1 MIGSLKLKCLGL
13 PQRTCAVHNEHLRQ
27 LMELRDVWGRM
38 MNVVV
43 SLAMHRFAKVAFRLM
58 IFTAMIASHT
68 ASEAAGSSRPI
79 TIVAFGDSL
88 TAGYGVK
95 TSESFPVQLQMALEA
110 KGHKVTVVN
119 AGVSGDTTAGG
130 RERLDWALD
139 PKPDAVIMEL
149 GANDALRG
157 LDPKIPQENLDKM
170 LSDLK
175 AKNIPVLLTGMKAPN
190 NWGDDYAKK
199 FDAIFPDLA
208 AKYHVPLYPF
218 FLEGVALDRSFTQ
231 PDGLHPTGKGVAEI
245 VKRILP
251 DVEALIV
258 RVEQNQTPKASATP

>member
-1 MIGSLKLKCLGL
+1 M
-13 PQRTCAVHNEHLRQ
+13 
-27 LMELRDVWGRM
+27 WGRK
-38 MNVVV
+38 MNVAASVAPK
-43 SLAMHRFAKVAFRLM
+43 SASNWIGNAALRLLIFA
-58 IFTAMIASHT
+58 AMIASHIT
-68 ASEAAGSSRPI
+68 SAAAAPSHAT

-119 AGVSGDTTAGG
+119 AGVSGDTTSGG
-130 RERLDWALD
+130 LERLDWALN
-139 PKPDAVIMEL
+139 PKPDAVILEL

-157 LDPKIPQENLDKM
+157 IDPKVPRANLDKM
-170 LSDLK
+170 LADLK
-175 AKNIPVLLTGMKAPN
+175 AKGIPVLLTGMKAPN

-208 AKYHVPLYPF
+208 TKYGVPLYPF
-218 FLEGVALDRSFTQ
+218 FLEGVALEPKFTQ
-231 PDGLHPTGKGVAEI
+231 PDGLHPTSEGVAEI

-251 DVEALIV
+251 DVEALIA
-258 RVEQNQTPKASATP
+258 RAEQNQATGKPASP